1 MYSITKQKLNDL
13 SYKSRIVDGNGNL
26 SINYLGSRMNDN
38 GAVSFMCLHKADT
51 HQITLPTIHG
61 NVITDRDAMCE
72 DQLAAYKDREMEY
85 LHKQFSLL
93 RLFKSGNIGYKE
105 IFFVHKFIVMGFINN
120 TQNQTNDSVTRNIVD
135 NRVYSLDASEI
146 VKCNKFLQE
155 YAGKE
160 YDLLSECIQ
169 EFIWG
174 LEQTDIPTGFE
185 QYTTALEMLF
195 LKKNQPNKKQALSKR
210 VAVLLGQTPTE
221 VNNIYKK
228 MLNFYRYRSESLHE
242 GVGKNITSAELIELE
257 DITRKSLKKFLTVCK
272 LLVQQKQNITW
283 QEIKAGEIS
292 DLRNRV
298 GLAIKA
304 GTLPTGND
312 TVFERFKAW
321 CKKLFKKR

>member
-1 MYSITKQKLNDL
+1 MDNNICLYS
-13 SYKSRIVDGNGNL
+13 SEVP
-26 SINYLGSRMNDN
+26 
-38 GAVSFMCLHKADT
+38 F
-51 HQITLPTIHG
+51 
-61 NVITDRDAMCE
+61 
-72 DQLAAYKDREMEY
+72 
-85 LHKQFSLL
+85 LL
-93 RLFKSGNIGYKE
+93 
-105 IFFVHKFIVMGFINN
+105 
-120 TQNQTNDSVTRNIVD
+120 
-135 NRVYSLDASEI
+135 
-146 VKCNKFLQE
+146 
-155 YAGKE
+155 
-160 YDLLSECIQ
+160 
-169 EFIWG
+169 
-174 LEQTDIPTGFE
+174 
-185 QYTTALEMLF
+185 LF

-304 GTLPTGND
+304 GTLPPGND